1 MDMQIE
7 KRFSFTYE
15 FNPAEL
21 VVDSDDIYKRSL
33 EIIQMEANQEK
44 SEEDIARLEG
54 LRRIEGYVG
63 GYEIDYR
70 IEGFDFVKLNEDG
83 DIKLFT
89 FLSPLVDDEYET
101 PTQLFAPGEVSR
113 IFKYQQKEGGGVGGK
128 FELKTH
134 EFDDSGDKSIAVDHS
149 SILLHP
155 IVIPIWEP
163 YKVERVKKVLKDN
176 PNRELIEFS

>member
-1 MDMQIE
+1 MDLRIE
-7 KRFSFTYE
+7 RGSSFIYE

-33 EIIQMEANQEK
+33 EITQIEAKQEK
-44 SEEDIARLEG
+44 SEENMTRLEE
-54 LRRIEGYVG
+54 LRRIKGYVG

-70 IEGFDFVKLNEDG
+70 IEGFDFVKLNQDG

-89 FLSPLVDDEYET
+89 FLSPLVDEYET
-101 PTQLFAPGEVSR
+101 PTQLFAPGEVFG
-113 IFKYQQKEGGGVGGK
+113 IFKYQLEEGEGVGGK

-134 EFDDSGDKSIAVDHS
+134 EFDNRGEESIAVDHL

-163 YKVERVKKVLKDN
+163 YKVERVKEVLKDN
-176 PNRELIEFS
+176 PDRELIKFP